1 MPRCSATV
9 RPATAGDT
17 THPMASIYATTAVRP
32 VLREVGVFN
41 TTTTQVPVGLVR
53 LTTVGTPGAAAVE
66 VNEDD
71 PSHTILATVAGTHTG
86 TAPTFTADA
95 FIRRVM
101 LGAAIGSGV
110 IWTFGGNGL
119 IIPNTTGDGVG
130 VVVCTGTSQI
140 CDVYL
145 VWDE

>member
-17 THPMASIYATTAVRP
+17 THPMASIYATTGVRP

-41 TTTTQVPVGLVR
+41 TTVSAVSIGLCR
-53 LTTVGTPGAAAVE
+53 LSTAGTVGAAATE

-71 PSHTILATVAGTHTG
+71 PSHTIIATVAGTHTS
-86 TAPTFTADA
+86 TAPTAGGFFRVAD
-95 FIRRVM
+95 

-110 IWTFGGNGL
+110 IWTFGANGF
-119 IIPNTTGDGVG
+119 IIPNTAGDGVG
-130 VVVCTGTSQI
+130 VMCTTGTPQI
-140 CDVYL
+140 CTVTF

>member
-17 THPMASIYATTAVRP
+17 THPMASIYATAGVRP

-41 TTTTQVPVGLVR
+41 TTAVAVAVGLCR
-53 LTTVGTPGAAAVE
+53 LSSTGTVGAAATE
-66 VNEDD
+66 VAEDD
-71 PSHTILATVAGTHTG
+71 DSHTVLATVAGTHTS
-86 TAPTFTADA
+86 TAPTAGAFFRVAD
-95 FIRRVM
+95 

-110 IWTFGGNGL
+110 IWTFGANGF
-119 IIPNTTGDGVG
+119 IIDNATTAGVG
-130 VVVCTGTSQI
+130 VMCTAGTSQI
-140 CDVYL
+140 CAVTF